1 MADHVRTIGVG
12 VIGTGFIGKAH
23 SIAYSAVSSVFG
35 TGLRPTLEIVCDLSP
50 ERAADRAADLG
61 FDRYTDQWQE
71 LIDDSDV
78 ELISICAPNALHRD
92 ISIAALEAGKH
103 VWCEKPMAMSL
114 TNAEDMVTVARS
126 SSRKTIVGYNYIKN
140 PAVTHAQRL
149 ISDGMIGR
157 ITGFHGRYDVDNEAD
172 ENQPYSWRLSR
183 DRSGT
188 GAIADIL
195 SHLLSV
201 AHFITNSEVSN
212 VVADIDV
219 VHRQRP
225 DPTNPSVSREVD
237 NDDTVAAL
245 IHFANGAHGTL
256 GASRVNWGRKCGLR
270 WEVHGSR
277 GTITHDQERLNE
289 LRLFTAED
297 DPSIAGFRTIL
308 TGPEHPPYSAF
319 LPRGG
324 HTLGY
329 MDVKICEL
337 HQLLQAI
344 ENNTRA
350 WPDFEAAV
358 AIERVMDQVE
368 RSALERTWLN
378 I

>member
-1 MADHVRTIGVG
+1 MA
-12 VIGTGFIGKAH
+12 
-23 SIAYSAVSSVFG
+23 
-35 TGLRPTLEIVCDLSP
+35 
-50 ERAADRAADLG
+50 
-61 FDRYTDQWQE
+61 
-71 LIDDSDV
+71 
-78 ELISICAPNALHRD
+78 
-92 ISIAALEAGKH
+92 
-103 VWCEKPMAMSL
+103 
-114 TNAEDMVTVARS
+114 
-126 SSRKTIVGYNYIKN
+126 
-140 PAVTHAQRL
+140 
-149 ISDGMIGR
+149 
-157 ITGFHGRYDVDNEAD
+157 
-172 ENQPYSWRLSR
+172 
-183 DRSGT
+183 
-188 GAIADIL
+188 
-195 SHLLSV
+195 
-201 AHFITNSEVSN
+201 
-212 VVADIDV
+212 ADIDV
-219 VHRQRP
+219 VHRHRP
-225 DPTNPSVSREVD
+225 DPTDSSASREVD

-245 IHFANGAHGTL
+245 VHFANGAHGTL

-344 ENNTRA
+344 EDNTRA
-350 WPDFEAAV
+350 WPDFEVAV

-368 RSALERTWLN
+368 RSALDQRWLQ

>member
-92 ISIAALEAGKH
+92 MSIAALEAGKH

-114 TNAEDMVTVARS
+114 TDAEDMVTAARS

-157 ITGFHGRYDVDNEAD
+157 VTGFHGRYDVDNEAD

-201 AHFITNSEVSN
+201 AHFITNSEV
-212 VVADIDV
+212 A
-219 VHRQRP
+219 
-225 DPTNPSVSREVD
+225 
-237 NDDTVAAL
+237 
-245 IHFANGAHGTL
+245 
-256 GASRVNWGRKCGLR
+256 
-270 WEVHGSR
+270 
-277 GTITHDQERLNE
+277 
-289 LRLFTAED
+289 
-297 DPSIAGFRTIL
+297 
-308 TGPEHPPYSAF
+308 
-319 LPRGG
+319 
-324 HTLGY
+324 
-329 MDVKICEL
+329 M
-337 HQLLQAI
+337 
-344 ENNTRA
+344 
-350 WPDFEAAV
+350 
-358 AIERVMDQVE
+358 
-368 RSALERTWLN
+368 
-378 I
+378 

>member
-1 MADHVRTIGVG
+1 MADRVRTIGVG

-35 TGLRPTLEIVCDLSP
+35 AGLRPILEIVCDLSP

-71 LIDDSDV
+71 LIDDPGV

-92 ISIAALEAGKH
+92 MSVAALEAGKH

-114 TNAEDMVTVARS
+114 ADAEDMVTAARS

-149 ISDGMIGR
+149 ISDGRIGR
-157 ITGFHGRYDVDNEAD
+157 VTGFHGRYDVDNEAD

-183 DRSGT
+183 ERSGT

-201 AHFITNSEVSN
+201 AHFITGSEVSN
-212 VVADIDV
+212 VAADIDV
-219 VHRQRP
+219 VHRHRP
-225 DPTNPSVSREVD
+225 DPTDSSASREVD

-245 IHFANGAHGTL
+245 VHFANGAHGTL

-308 TGPEHPPYSAF
+308 TGPEHPRILLSCREADTPSA
-319 LPRGG
+319 
-324 HTLGY
+324 TW
-329 MDVKICEL
+329 MS
-337 HQLLQAI
+337 
-344 ENNTRA
+344 
-350 WPDFEAAV
+350 
-358 AIERVMDQVE
+358 
-368 RSALERTWLN
+368 RSVNCTSCYRLSRTKHEPGL
-378 I
+378 ISKQPSQSSG